1 MARKPGSGAVGSF
14 LGGRDLCGS
23 EKVGGNKAG
32 DNSVTGCSRLQT
44 KGLACLAS
52 CNSQGH
58 LWEGRTM
65 SSPILGMTTQGFKE
79 ASKFSRD
86 CELTV
91 LATLLYLPV
100 EIWSQAGR
108 ESMPS
113 KAITIVYNGFVSHY
127 LKKKNRNWSTV
138 HLQYWSVSGVQQSD
152 RYLSISLLL
161 FSH

>member
-14 LGGRDLCGS
+14 LGGRDLGGS

-52 CNSQGH
+52 CNSQGR

-65 SSPILGMTTQGFKE
+65 SSPILEMTTQGFKE

-127 LKKKNRNWSTV
+127 LKKKNKNWSTV

>member
-52 CNSQGH
+52 CNSQGR

-65 SSPILGMTTQGFKE
+65 SSPILEMTTQGFKE